1 MRNQELVE
9 VVYFHTQ
16 LVELL
21 VEVEVEKQV
30 EAFHKLEVVEQS
42 KWEAEEIGKVVV

>member
-1 MRNQELVE
+1 M
-9 VVYFHTQ
+9 
-16 LVELL
+16 
-21 VEVEVEKQV
+21 EKQV